1 MRVGVAAAH
10 YRVVVEKAQQL
21 VSSEPVSDDDADL
34 LGVPRRSPALVV
46 RRQGSDR
53 KGRLVEFAVSVYR
66 GDRYDY
72 RFAISR

>member
-1 MRVGVAAAH
+1 M
-10 YRVVVEKAQQL
+10 
-21 VSSEPVSDDDADL
+21 
-34 LGVPRRSPALVV
+34 

-66 GDRYDY
+66 GDRYDN